1 MMESHE
7 SWWPNRGGRSLGS
20 IACLCAD
27 TMAPPDPSEEVADTW
42 IARFCQDPKWSQH
55 AASFSGGV
63 LGLDTPCFEEMYVT

>member
-1 MMESHE
+1 
-7 SWWPNRGGRSLGS
+7 
-20 IACLCAD
+20 
-27 TMAPPDPSEEVADTW
+27 MAPPDPSEEAADTW

>member
-1 MMESHE
+1 M
-7 SWWPNRGGRSLGS
+7 NRGGRIVVAGLLDRSRAS
-20 IACLCAD
+20 ARAD
-27 TMAPPDPSEEVADTW
+27 TMAPPDPSEEAADTW